1 VVRGRQ
7 WLVLLAV
14 LLAAVNLRGPIA
26 AVSPVLTDVKASL
39 GLSAGAAGLLTTLPV
54 LCFAAASALIGQVA
68 RWFGVNRAMLVGLA
82 GIVAGTLLRSV
93 GGLPQLLAGTL
104 VIGLAITI
112 GNVLVPV
119 VVKQNFGDSAPTV
132 TGTFTAAMTGGAALT
147 AAATAPLASLL
158 GWRGALAA
166 WSLLAVAAIVLW
178 QYAAPGEPPFSEPLP
193 RAQRPAGVL
202 RHPVTWAICIYLG
215 AQATTYYAITAWLP
229 TQLTD
234 DAGLDPQVAGVAMSI
249 FQLVGI
255 AGTLVVP
262 VLAGRS
268 RRQSWLGAAVAST
281 WAVMLFGLLVAPSAW
296 PVWTVVGGVAQ
307 GAGISLAF
315 TLIVVRARD
324 ADVARQLSGVA
335 QAVGYSIG
343 AAGPIVVGLV
353 FQHSGGWTL
362 PLVLLLA
369 VCAVML
375 VAVTIAGRDVLIGEP
390 AAVAAPGRGRH
401 GERHGDA
408 RNGHRDA

>member
-1 VVRGRQ
+1 
-7 WLVLLAV
+7 
-14 LLAAVNLRGPIA
+14 
-26 AVSPVLTDVKASL
+26 
-39 GLSAGAAGLLTTLPV
+39 
-54 LCFAAASALIGQVA
+54 
-68 RWFGVNRAMLVGLA
+68 
-82 GIVAGTLLRSV
+82 V
-93 GGLPQLLAGTL
+93 GGLPELLAGTL

-119 VVKQNFGDSAPTV
+119 VVKQNFGDRAATA
-132 TGTFTAAMTGGAALT
+132 TGTYTAAMTGGAALT

-158 GWRGALAA
+158 GWRAALAI
-166 WSLLAVAAIVLW
+166 WSVLAVAAIVVW
-178 QYAAPGEPPFSEPLP
+178 RYAAPAEPRIVEPRIAEPRIAEPLP
-193 RAQRPAGVL
+193 RARPAGVL
-202 RHPVTWAICIYLG
+202 RHPVAWAVCAYLG
-215 AQATTYYAITAWLP
+215 AQAATYYSITAWLP

-268 RRQSWLGAAVAST
+268 RRQSWLGAAVAGT
-281 WAVMLFGLLVAPSAW
+281 WALMLFGLLVAPSAW
-296 PVWTVVGGVAQ
+296 PLWTVVGGVAQ
-307 GAGISLAF
+307 GGGISLAF
-315 TLIVVRARD
+315 TLIVVRSHD
-324 ADVARQLSGVA
+324 ADVARQLSGMA

-375 VAVTIAGRDVLIGEP
+375 VAVTIAGRDVRIGEP
-390 AAVAAPGRGRH
+390 AAAGRGRH
-401 GERHGDA
+401 G
-408 RNGHRDA
+408 